1 METDQ
6 NVYFLLFI
14 IFLYYSLINLFIF
27 KYDYKKKK
35 KKKIIFILLL
45 LQQIIIIK
53 KINN

>member
-35 KKKIIFILLL
+35 KKK
-45 LQQIIIIK
+45 K
-53 KINN
+53 NHCYINNYVL